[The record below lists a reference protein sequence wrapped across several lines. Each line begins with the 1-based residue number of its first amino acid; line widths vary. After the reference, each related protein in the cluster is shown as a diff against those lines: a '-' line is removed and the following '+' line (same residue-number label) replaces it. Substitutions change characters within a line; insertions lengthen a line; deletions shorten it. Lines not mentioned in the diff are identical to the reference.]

1 MNLLEMISQVRSFLE
16 QNGRVS
22 YRVLRRQFEL
32 DDEML
37 EDLKEE
43 LIDVQQVAVDEDG
56 RVLVWVGSGRQE
68 GRADAAESPHAAP
81 RERDPASYTPK
92 HLAQRILTSRSALEG
107 ERKQVTVLF
116 ADVKSSMEL
125 SEQLDAETWHG
136 ILDRFFQIL
145 ADHVHRFEGTVN
157 QYTGDGI
164 MALFGAP
171 IAHEDHAQRACYAAL
186 ELRERLAEHAREVK
200 REHGLNFST
209 RIGLNSGEV
218 VVGKIGDD
226 LRMDYTA
233 QGHTVGLAARMQ
245 ELASPDTIYL
255 AGAAAALASG
265 YFELEDLGTFR
276 VKGVAGP
283 VPVQELKGVSALQT
297 RFDVSRQRGLTQF
310 VGRNSDIVALEAAL
324 EQAQAGNGQVV
335 GVVAD
340 AGTGKSRLCFEFLE
354 HCRATGTRVLEGHC
368 VAHGKNISLLPVLQ
382 VLRDYYGI
390 GQQDSERAAREKIAG
405 RMLLFDER
413 YRDVLPL
420 LFELLCVPDPDN
432 PAPTTSPEE
441 RQRSLF
447 GVLRSLVQRPPVEG
461 TVVTLIED
469 LHWLDAAS
477 EAWIEQWVDA
487 ISSSSNLL
495 IVNFRPEYHAAWM
508 QKSWY
513 RQLPLLPLGA
523 DAIREL
529 IGSLLGQDTSLAGVA
544 DAIHARTGGNPFFAE
559 ETVRG
564 LIEAGNLEGTRGAY
578 RLVTPVEKLAIP
590 ATVHSLLSARIDRLV
605 ERDKHVLQAASVI
618 GNEFAEPILEAVAE
632 LPRLDLAE
640 ALGVLRAAEFV
651 YEESLYPVAEYAF
664 KHPLTQE
671 VALSSQLQD
680 RRRRTH
686 AAVARA
692 LEATSPDRLDERAA
706 LLAHHWD
713 EAGEVAEAVRWHRR
727 AAETIGFHHLEESL
741 RHFRRLGEL
750 VDQLPPSPETLA
762 EGARVRGQ
770 ILWYGLRAGMQAGE
784 AKVLFDEALKLAEEA
799 GDPGGAAYALL
810 GYGTH
815 TLYGGHGS
823 KAYPLFPHA
832 VAEADRSGEVGLRI
846 ATRWGLGTSQYF
858 RGDPASALGTVDE
871 GIELCAGDPDVATIL
886 IGYSALHFLHG
897 LRGGLHGLAGR
908 VREAERD
915 LEFASRAPD
924 VTAHLTR
931 AFALEL
937 WQLTGDVRGAL
948 AQARRAVTGVEEAGA
963 TIAGIVFMQRALGAA
978 HVLNGEWQ
986 EAIAA
991 LEHSRQVARDA
1002 QTFVHIEPDTL
1013 VWAARALLGSGE
1025 IDRARV
1031 TLDDAFAAGE
1041 RLGVE
1046 LHVPHGHLI
1055 RAQLLRRTN
1064 DLDAAEAPL
1073 GTALQTA
1080 LAVGARFYEP
1090 FVHLERAELAQ
1101 ARGDDALRRRELE
1114 AARGIFAEMGASA
1127 QAERLAR
1134 KLGPTS

>member
-1 MNLLEMISQVRSFLE
+1 MNLLEVISQVRSFLE

-32 DDEML
+32 DDETL
-37 EDLKEE
+37 EELKEE
-43 LIDVQQVAVDEDG
+43 LIDVQQVAVDEGG
-56 RVLVWVGSGRQE
+56 RVLAWVGGEQQDD
-68 GRADAAESPHAAP
+68 RADAAVSSQAAAP
-81 RERDPASYTPK
+81 ERDLASYTPK

-125 SEQLDAETWHG
+125 SEQLDAETWHR

-186 ELRERLAEHAREVK
+186 ELREGLAEHAREVK

-245 ELASPDTIYL
+245 ELASPDTIYM
-255 AGAAAALASG
+255 AGDAAALAAG

-276 VKGVAGP
+276 VKGVAEL
-283 VPVQELKGVSALQT
+283 VPVHELKGVAALKT

-310 VGRNSDIVALEAAL
+310 VGRDSDMGALEAAL
-324 EQAQAGNGQVV
+324 EQAQDGNGQVV
-335 GVVAD
+335 GVVAE

-354 HCRATGTRVLEGHC
+354 HCRAKDIRVFEGHC

-382 VLRDYYGI
+382 VFREYYGI
-390 GQQDSERAAREKIAG
+390 EKQDSERLAREKIAG
-405 RMLLFDER
+405 RMLLFDEQ

-420 LFELLCVPDPDN
+420 LFELMCVPDPDN

-441 RQRSLF
+441 RQRILF
-447 GVLRSLVQRPPVEG
+447 GVLRSLVQQPLLGG

-469 LHWLDAAS
+469 LHWMDAAS
-477 EAWIEQWVDA
+477 ESWIEQWVDA
-487 ISSSSNLL
+487 TSGSSSLL
-495 IVNFRPEYHAAWM
+495 IVNFRPEYHARWM

-513 RQLPLLPLGA
+513 RQLPLTPLGA

-529 IGSLLGQDTSLAGVA
+529 IGSLLGEDPSLAGVA
-544 DAIHARTGGNPFFAE
+544 DAIHGRTGGNPFFAE
-559 ETVRG
+559 ETVRD

-578 RLVTPVEKLAIP
+578 RLVTPMERLAIP
-590 ATVHSLLSARIDRLV
+590 ATVHSLLSARIDRLI

-632 LPRLDLAE
+632 LPRLDLGE
-640 ALGVLRAAEFV
+640 ALGVLKAAEFV
-651 YEESLYPVAEYAF
+651 YEESIYPVSEYAF
-664 KHPLTQE
+664 RHPLTQE
-671 VALSSQLQD
+671 VALNSQLQD

-692 LEATSPDRLDERAA
+692 LEAASPGRLDERAG

-727 AAETIGFHHLEESL
+727 AAETIGFHDLDESM

-750 VDQLPPSPETLA
+750 VDQLPRSRETLA
-762 EGARVRGQ
+762 EGAHVRGQ
-770 ILWYGLRAGMQAGE
+770 ILWYGLRAGLQASE

-810 GYGTH
+810 GYGTY
-815 TLYGGHGS
+815 TLYGGQGP
-823 KAYPLFPHA
+823 KAYPLFPRA
-832 VAEADRSGEVGLRI
+832 VAEADRSGDVGLRI
-846 ATRWGLGTSQYF
+846 ATRWGQANAEWF
-858 RGDPASALGTVDE
+858 KGDLQSAFGTVEE
-871 GIELCAGDPDVATIL
+871 GLELCARDSDAATVL
-886 IGYSALHFLHG
+886 LGYSALHFMSG
-897 LRGGLHGLAGR
+897 LRGNLHAFAGR
-908 VREAERD
+908 VQEAERD
-915 LEFASRAPD
+915 LEFALRAPD
-924 VTAHLTR
+924 VIAHLSR
-931 AFALEL
+931 GFAVQL
-937 WQLTGDVRGAL
+937 WELTGDARVAL
-948 AQARRAVTGVEEAGA
+948 AQARRAVAGVEESGA
-963 TIAGIVFMQRALGAA
+963 TIAGVVFSHRTLGSA
-978 HVLNGEWQ
+978 HALNGEWK

-991 LEHSRQVARDA
+991 LEHSLQVARDA
-1002 QTFVHIEPDTL
+1002 QTFVHIEPETL
-1013 VWAARALLGSGE
+1013 VWLAQVLLEVGE
-1025 IDRARV
+1025 LDRARV
-1031 TLDDAFAAGE
+1031 TLDDAFAEGE
-1041 RLGVE
+1041 RLEVQ
-1046 LHVPHGHLI
+1046 LHAPHGHLV
-1055 RAQLLRRTN
+1055 RARLLRHSN
-1064 DLDAAEAPL
+1064 ELDAAEASL
-1073 GTALQTA
+1073 GKTLETARA
-1080 LAVGARFYEP
+1080 MGARFYEP

-1101 ARGDDALRRRELE
+1101 ARGDDALRRSELE
-1114 AARGIFAEMGASA
+1114 AAQSVFAEMGASA
-1127 QAERLAR
+1127 RAEELAR
-1134 KLGPTS
+1134 ARAS